1 MAWYQNFF
9 KRKAA
14 PSYSVVRQIGGVPIF
29 IGKSNKEFIDKG
41 YTYNPNVYSVINVIT
56 KSIASVPFILYEV
69 KDEKSFSRYKAAAN
83 KDCVNI
89 KQAVMLR
96 TKALQD
102 VPKHKILDILQRPN
116 PTQGQ
121 AEFIENVL
129 GFKLLT
135 GNAFIYGQGT
145 DNGAN
150 ANKMQQLYVLPSQYM
165 SISPN
170 ASGTGVAGYQLE
182 LGTTT
187 KFAKEEIIHL
197 KYWNPNWS
205 VTGDHLYGLSPLTS
219 AHRVLQRSNDNIT
232 SQTKLLQNTG
242 AIGILSNEDNYGM
255 TEEQME
261 QMESKYLEKYGGSK
275 NRGRIMIASQKFT
288 WQQIG
293 MSAVDLALN
302 DAAKMDLR
310 DICNVYGIQSQLL
323 NDPENK
329 TYANLAEARKSLIIN
344 RALPELYSL
353 RDELNRTLVPQWSEG
368 KNLYLDI
375 DIQAIPELQEDMQ
388 LLVAQLSQMY
398 WLTGNEKR
406 IATNYEP
413 DLVNPEM
420 NGYFIPTGLMPLTGM
435 GIEDSINDF

>member
-1 MAWYQNFF
+1 MLWFQNFF

-56 KSIASVPFILYEV
+56 KSVASVPFILYEV
-69 KDEKSFSRYKAAAN
+69 KDEKSFNRYKAAAN
-83 KDCVNI
+83 KDSVNI

-102 VPKHKILDILQRPN
+102 VPKHKILDIIQRPN

-129 GFKLLT
+129 GYKLLT
-135 GNAFIYGQGT
+135 GNAFIFGQGT
-145 DNGAN
+145 ENGVN
-150 ANKMQQLYVLPSQYM
+150 ANKMQQLYVMPSQYM

-170 ASGTGVAGYQLE
+170 ASATDIVGYQLE

-187 KFAKEEIIHL
+187 KFTKEEIIHL

-205 VTGDHLYGLSPLTS
+205 TTGEHLYGLSPLTS

-242 AIGILSNEDNYGM
+242 AIGILSNEDNFGM
-255 TEEQME
+255 TEEQIE

-288 WQQIG
+288 WQQMG

-310 DICNVYGIQSQLL
+310 DICNVYGVQSQLL

-368 KNLYLDI
+368 KNLYLDV

-420 NGYFIPTGLMPLTGM
+420 NGYFIPTGLMPLSGM
-435 GIEDSINDF
+435 SLEDSLNDF

>member
-69 KDEKSFSRYKAAAN
+69 KDEKSFNRYKAAAN

-121 AEFIENVL
+121 SEFIENVL

-170 ASGTGVAGYQLE
+170 ASGTDVSGYQLE

-205 VTGDHLYGLSPLTS
+205 VTGDHLYGLSPLVS

-255 TEEQME
+255 TEEQIE
-261 QMESKYLEKYGGSK
+261 QMESKYLEKYGGPK

-288 WQQIG
+288 WQQMG

-420 NGYFIPTGLMPLTGM
+420 NGYFIPTGLIPLTGM
-435 GIEDSINDF
+435 GIEESINDF